1 MMNMLWNLAAFI
13 VALGVL
19 ITVHEFGHFWVAR
32 RCGVRVERFA
42 VGFGRA
48 IWKRTDRRGTEYV
61 LAIIPLGG
69 YVKMLDERVET
80 VPAELRH
87 LTFNSKSVWQRA
99 AIISAGPIANFIFA
113 VFAYWLVFI
122 IGVPSVRPVV
132 GEITPQSIAAQ
143 SKISPGMELKSIDGI
158 ETPDWD
164 SVRLSLMGEIGNNQT
179 TLGVSQFGS
188 SEVIEKTLDLHQW
201 QFDPEKQDPVVAL
214 GIIPRG
220 PQIESVL
227 AEVQKD
233 SAAQKAGLHAG
244 DRIVKVDGQVLAN
257 WRAFALQVRDNPG
270 KSIALD
276 IERAGSP
283 VSLTLI
289 PDTRSVG
296 KGVEQGFAG
305 VVPKVIPL
313 PDEYRIIRQYG
324 PFVALYEAGDK
335 TWQLMKLTVNMLGKL
350 ITGDVKLNNLSGP
363 ISIAQGAGMSAE
375 YGLVYYLMFLALIS
389 VNLGIVNLFPL
400 PVLDG
405 GHLVFLAIEKLKG
418 GPVSERVQN
427 FSYRIGAVLLV
438 MVMGLALFNDFSRL

>member
-1 MMNMLWNLAAFI
+1 MNILWSLAAFI

-32 RCGVRVERFA
+32 RCGVYVQRFS
-42 VGFGRA
+42 VGFGRTL
-48 IWKRTDRRGTEYV
+48 WRRTDKHGTEYV
-61 LAIIPLGG
+61 LAVIPLGG
-69 YVKMLDERVET
+69 YVKMLDERNET
-80 VPAELRH
+80 VPDELRH
-87 LTFNSKSVWQRA
+87 QSFNSKTVWQRA

-122 IGVPSVRPVV
+122 IGVPAVRPVV
-132 GEITPQSIAAQ
+132 GEVTPQSIAAQ
-143 SKISPGMELKSIDGI
+143 SNISPGMELKSIDGI

-164 SVRLSLMGEIGNNQT
+164 SVRLSLIGEIGNNQT
-179 TLGVSQFGS
+179 TLGVSQFGA
-188 SEVIEKTLDLHQW
+188 SEVVEKKLDLTQW
-201 QFDPEKQDPVVAL
+201 RFDPEKQDPVVAL

-227 AEVQKD
+227 AEVQTD
-233 SAAQKAGLHAG
+233 SAAQKAGLQAG

-257 WRAFALQVRDNPG
+257 WRTFAMQVRDNPG
-270 KSIALD
+270 KPIALEV
-276 IERAGSP
+276 ERAGSS
-283 VSLTLI
+283 VDITLT
-289 PDTRSVG
+289 PDTKSVG
-296 KGVEQGFAG
+296 KGKEQGFAG

-313 PDEYRIIRQYG
+313 PDEYKTIRQYG
-324 PFVALYEAGDK
+324 PFVAFYEAGDK
-335 TWQLMKLTVNMLGKL
+335 TWQLMKLTVNMLVKL

-427 FSYRIGAVLLV
+427 FSYRIGAIVLV